1 MRFMASCL
9 FGLEKPV
16 CDDIAALGYGKTE
29 VMDGHVLFDAPES
42 AIAECNV
49 NFSSRFFSRCIVYRA
64 FRRYRFASVGKIH
77 NQKRRLPCK
86 RSLRTFKA
94 VLSPRLPAYN
104 QKGGRGAA
112 QEQIPRQLF

>member
-49 NFSSRFFSRCIVYRA
+49 NFRYAERLFIVLGS
-64 FRRYRFASVGKIH
+64 FRVASFTALFDGTA
-77 NQKRRLPCK
+77 
-86 RSLRTFKA
+86 SL
-94 VLSPRLPAYN
+94 
-104 QKGGRGAA
+104 Q
-112 QEQIPRQLF
+112 

>member
-49 NFSSRFFSRCIVYRA
+49 NFVYRA
-64 FRRYRFASVGKIH
+64 FRRYGFASVGKIH

-86 RSLRTFKA
+86 RSLRTFKV